1 MNIHAAIAASIAAA
15 DPPMISIDDDI
26 ESEDTAYTEMSLV
39 IKESEVKLFP
49 LPFSLV
55 FHLSLSEGKEGIL
68 SPNEVL

>member
-15 DPPMISIDDDI
+15 DPPMISIDDI
-26 ESEDTAYTEMSLV
+26 EFSDTAYIDMSLV
-39 IKESEVKLFP
+39 IKESAVKLFP